1 MGFVIFFLILG
12 VAVTIL
18 IFVLYN
24 NSIIKECNQKY
35 NDRFNQIRVE
45 TLQYVSN
52 WCNKNDNIS
61 EYNSMISYVH
71 RRIADISNIKKNL
84 QDQRYTISRLKKVTD
99 NYYGTQEM
107 LGEIYNNIFTSIKNE
122 TYDYLQNWCKSENT
136 YNSLDTFLH
145 SRLGYLQSIKR
156 DLQKDQLTASFTQRI
171 TERISEIQEISGM
184 KNTIAEYARKLSSL
198 PQSKMIDVSE
208 YGKCNRVFYNSV
220 KGLTDNEV
228 VRGIDEIVSI
238 RSAGNYINSFRI
250 DYIKAIQYMWYY
262 AMKKPFN
269 VSNYNSAVKSYRM
282 VFGEYISS
290 DLLLSG
296 LYYIK
301 QLGSDNIIE
310 DKIRNLLKTNRN
322 SNELS
327 VLASGLMWMG
337 AFKAE
342 KMVLEGM
349 VMAQCSLT
357 PKQQTRLHAL
367 ANSSGNAPNSHDV
380 ATNKE
385 EMYIDISSL
394 SWDDDAYNAFFEN
407 LAFQDK
413 ALTYSLAVRDDT
425 KDLMIK
431 NPSSVPSEK
440 DILASIKETLTNE
453 FGNAAIAESK
463 DTVAI
468 SGSSQER
475 MKGVFVTSRQ
485 CNYLGILVYL
495 VPIGRKLNIKFYSL
509 LVPVTNN
516 NKEVQQ
522 QALSLK
528 NNISPS
534 ATMWE
539 SSLKDSILLAIQHLL
554 NRGSYNTN
562 PISAS
567 APTENGGEVLF

>member
-1 MGFVIFFLILG
+1 MFFVILFLIISAA
-12 VAVTIL
+12 VAVL
-18 IFVLYN
+18 IFVLYD
-24 NSIIKECNQKY
+24 NSIVKECNQKY
-35 NDRFNQIRVE
+35 NDRFNQI
-45 TLQYVSN
+45 
-52 WCNKNDNIS
+52 
-61 EYNSMISYVH
+61 
-71 RRIADISNIKKNL
+71 
-84 QDQRYTISRLKKVTD
+84 
-99 NYYGTQEM
+99 
-107 LGEIYNNIFTSIKNE
+107 KNE
-122 TYDYLQNWCKSENT
+122 TYIYLQDWCKKENN
-136 YNSLDTFLH
+136 YSSLI
-145 SRLGYLQSIKR
+145 SYLNNQANQLSTIKSKLQNQR
-156 DLQKDQLTASFTQRI
+156 YTTRRLQKVY
-171 TERISEIQEISGM
+171 ERTSEIQEITSLAS
-184 KNTIAEYARKLSSL
+184 TINGYAQKLSSL
-198 PQSKMIDVSE
+198 PMSKMIDNTE
-208 YGKCNRVFYNSV
+208 YGKCNRIFF
-220 KGLTDNEV
+220 DN
-228 VRGIDEIVSI
+228 VRGLNDIEVKRGLSDVLST
-238 RSAGNYINSFRI
+238 RNSGNYINSFRI
-250 DYIKAIQYMWYY
+250 DYIKVIQYMWFY
-262 AMKKPFN
+262 AMKKPFDVN
-269 VSNYNSAVKSYRM
+269 EYNSAVNAYKM
-282 VFGEYISS
+282 VFGEYKKSEI
-290 DLLLSG
+290 LLSE

-301 QLGSDNIIE
+301 QLGSDNIIN
-310 DKIRNLLKTNRN
+310 DKIRDYVKNNCN
-322 SNELS
+322 GNELS
-327 VLASGLMWMG
+327 ILASALMWIG
-337 AFKAE
+337 AFSAE
-342 KMVLEGM
+342 KIVLEQM
-349 VMAQCSLT
+349 LKAQCSLT
-357 PKQQTRLHAL
+357 PKQQTRLHSL
-367 ANSSGNAPNSHDV
+367 ANSSGNAPNSHNV
-380 ATNKE
+380 ASNTK

-440 DILASIKETLTNE
+440 DVLASIKETLTNE

-509 LVPVTNN
+509 LVPVTSNN
-516 NKEVQQ
+516 REVQQ

-562 PISAS
+562 PIPAS